1 MPGRTDGYLASGVS
15 RGERVFVA
23 EERGP
28 DDGKSLDVDGVI
40 YTSNIV
46 ASAAPN
52 AYLHLVGFNP

>member
-1 MPGRTDGYLASGVS
+1 M
-15 RGERVFVA
+15 FVA